1 MYSLLKTSYERAPL
15 FLKKMVCCIPYR
27 FIAGGGYRRTV
38 RLCEKLDHMSRDEVL
53 FHQQTRL
60 QELLEFVVEEVPFYR
75 HLRGAVER
83 FNPFDA
89 LREFPLLNKNM
100 IQQHADVLVPD
111 SLDRIPH
118 HRGTTGGSTGNQ
130 LIILED
136 ESVYAKEKGYIHSQ
150 WTRVGYSPGC
160 RKATF
165 RGVPFRRITDAC
177 FWQENPI
184 HNEVQFSPF
193 HMSEENLQY
202 YVDELIAY
210 QPEFLHGY
218 PSAIDVLAEYV
229 LRHDLT
235 SALPPLKAALLVS
248 EACSEAQ
255 RQRIE
260 RAFQTRV
267 HSFYGHSERTV
278 LGGECEK
285 SRCYHAFPTYGVLEI
300 LNENGEA
307 CDVGESGE
315 IVGTGFLKRAMPLIR
330 YRTDDVAMREPYAC
344 ACGRC
349 WDRFSH
355 VLGRWTLEG
364 VIVGKSGTRISAAAL
379 NVHGDAF
386 ANVVRYQ
393 YCQSKRGEL
402 EIRVIPNA
410 RFQECDRESI
420 RIAHEQKLWGEVR
433 VSVVSVRH
441 IPLTPSGKQRRVVSV
456 CHADPLPHMQPP
468 DRSVGRGAPPTTEV
482 PWAQEVRG

>member
-1 MYSLLKTSYERAPL
+1 MYSLLKTSYDHAPL
-15 FLKKMVCCIPYR
+15 LLKKMVCCIPYR
-27 FIAGGGYRRTV
+27 YIAGGGYRRTV
-38 RLCEKLDHMSRDEVL
+38 RLCDRLDHMSRDEVL

-75 HLRGAVER
+75 HLRRAVER

-89 LREFPLLNKNM
+89 LKEFPLLSKAAV
-100 IQQHADVLVPD
+100 QQHADVLVPD
-111 SLDRIPH
+111 CLECIPH

-130 LIILED
+130 LVILED
-136 ESVYAKEKGYIHSQ
+136 ESVYAREKGYIHAQ
-150 WTRVGYSPGC
+150 WRRVGYAPGC

-165 RGVPFRRITDAC
+165 RGVPFHRITDSC

-184 HNEVQFSPF
+184 HNELQFSPF
-193 HMSEENLQY
+193 HMSEDNLQHY
-202 YVDELIAY
+202 IRKLLVYKP
-210 QPEFLHGY
+210 QFLHGY

-229 LRHDLT
+229 LRHELT
-235 SALPPLKAALLVS
+235 SALPRIQAALLVS

-260 RAFQTRV
+260 AAFRTCV
-267 HSFYGHSERTV
+267 YTFYGHSERTV

-285 SRCYHAFPTYGVLEI
+285 SHCYHALPTYGVLEI
-300 LNENGEA
+300 LDESGDSCEA
-307 CDVGESGE
+307 GESGE

-330 YRTDDVAMREPYAC
+330 YRTDDVAMREPYQC
-344 ACGRC
+344 ECGRC

-364 VIVGKSGTRISAAAL
+364 VIVGKSGARISAAAL
-379 NVHGDAF
+379 NVHGDVF

-393 YCQSKRGEL
+393 YYQSKRGEL
-402 EIRVIPNA
+402 EIHIIPNV
-410 RFQECDRESI
+410 RFRECDRESI

-433 VSVVSVRH
+433 VRVVPVRH
-441 IPLTPSGKQRRVVSV
+441 IALTPSGKQRRVVSV

-468 DRSVGRGAPPTTEV
+468 DRSVRCGAPPSTDV
-482 PWAQEVRG
+482 SRMQEVRG